1 MRFTLIFI
9 ISLSTFSCW
18 SQSKKELRLE
28 LQKANE
34 KTDSLNKVL
43 EAAKNSFQKRTDS
56 LQLVIDETQKRLNA
70 QYQFTKTQEESINK
84 CTSRNASLRSENEQL
99 RESLRQT
106 QNKPSTK
113 TKKEAT
119 DPFSSGGGKGNGN
132 VNAYGIG
139 NDNGEGGSGIGPGNN
154 LKKRESIKRRVLIAK
169 PDFSEIKVQTNCKI
183 VFTFLINPEGKIV
196 SQPMCDKSLST
207 TNDEALIKKVAD
219 KLMLDAQYNKSD
231 TSVNEKIT
239 ITIML

>member
-43 EAAKNSFQKRTDS
+43 EAAKNSFQKQTDS
-56 LQLVIDETQKRLNA
+56 LQLVIDDTQKRLNA

-106 QNKPSTK
+106 QSKSTTK

-119 DPFSSGGGKGNGN
+119 NPFSSGQGGRGNDSGT
-132 VNAYGIG
+132 AYGIG
-139 NDNGEGGSGIGPGNN
+139 NDNGEGGKGTGPGNHRN
-154 LKKRESIKRRVLIAK
+154 RLTEANVSSI
-169 PDFSEIKVQTNCKI
+169 N
-183 VFTFLINPEGKIV
+183 
-196 SQPMCDKSLST
+196 ST
-207 TNDEALIKKVAD
+207 EKGIIT
-219 KLMLDAQYNKSD
+219 LMLTIDSEGNVIHTEVYKEQTTISNQAIIEQVKTCVKRDVKYQSAEHSNQQKVKYR
-231 TSVNEKIT
+231 VNIN
-239 ITIML
+239 